1 MTVAALVILIIVL
14 AYGFTAFF
22 GAPYIPAKTG
32 DIEAAFS
39 KLYTLT
45 AKDVL
50 LDLGSGDGKVLRIA
64 ANRGAARAVGY
75 ELHPLLVAYSRMVS
89 RGLPVVTKLANM
101 WHTPFPDDTTVVYIF
116 SDSRDIAKLTQ
127 LIQSEATRLGR
138 TLVVIS
144 YGFELKGLAPTKTA
158 GAHHLFHVAPL
169 QTKKP

>member
-1 MTVAALVILIIVL
+1 MTIAALVILIIVL

-22 GAPYIPAKTG
+22 GAPYIPAKTN
-32 DIEAAFS
+32 DIETAFS
-39 KLYTLT
+39 KLRKLT

-64 ANRGAARAVGY
+64 VKHGAAGAVGY
-75 ELHPLLVAYSRMVS
+75 ELHPLLVAYSRLAS
-89 RGLPVVTKLANM
+89 RGLPVKTALANM
-101 WHTPFPDDTTVVYIF
+101 WRTPFPDDTTVVYIF

-127 LIQSEATRLGR
+127 LIENEALRLGR
-138 TLVVIS
+138 TLAVIS
-144 YGFELKGLAPTKTA
+144 YGFKLKGYAPVKTA